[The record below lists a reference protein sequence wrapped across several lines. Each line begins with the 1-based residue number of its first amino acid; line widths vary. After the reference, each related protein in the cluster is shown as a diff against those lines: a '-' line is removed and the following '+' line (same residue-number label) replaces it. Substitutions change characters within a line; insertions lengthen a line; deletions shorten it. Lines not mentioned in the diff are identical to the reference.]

1 MAKSPKKS
9 KTAAANLR
17 VPQSPEEAA
26 AFVGF
31 IGAKAREVARI
42 ETAMN
47 DEIAAA
53 KEAAAKL
60 STPLNAE
67 IAALTEGLRV
77 YCDANRERLTDGG
90 KVKFHEFWSGKVE
103 WRHRP
108 PSVRMSPGIKAE
120 DVIAWCEAQ
129 EDHPEYAERFV
140 RVKKELDKDALR
152 ASPMADDI
160 PGVIIGSA
168 GEDFTVAPFETTIE
182 GGK

>member
-31 IGAKAREVARI
+31 IGLKAREVARI

-103 WRHRP
+103 WRHLP
-108 PSVRMSPGIKAE
+108 PSVRMKPGVKAD
-120 DVIAWCEAQ
+120 DVVDWLET
-129 EDHPEYAERFV
+129 EGGLFTDFV
-140 RVKKELDKDALR
+140 RTKVELDKEAMLANVDLAKEV
-152 ASPMADDI
+152 
-160 PGVIIGSA
+160 PGVTIGSA
-168 GEDFTVAPFETTIE
+168 GEQFTVAPFETTIE

>member
-1 MAKSPKKS
+1 MAKSPKS

-17 VPQSPEEAA
+17 VPQSAEEAA
-26 AFVGF
+26 AFVGL

-53 KEAAAKL
+53 KEAAEKVAA
-60 STPLNAE
+60 PLNGE
-67 IAALTEGLRV
+67 IKALTEGLRIF
-77 YCDANRERLTDGG
+77 CDANRERLTDGG
-90 KVKFHEFWSGKVE
+90 KVKSHDFGTGKVE

-108 PSVRMSPGIKAE
+108 PSVRMAPGMKAE

-152 ASPMADDI
+152 TSPMADDI
-160 PGVIIGSA
+160 PGIIIGSA
-168 GEDFTVAPFETTIE
+168 GEDFTVAPFEAQIE